1 MRPVGR
7 MARAAAV
14 AAATAAVVLA
24 AGCATSGEPPPAATA
39 RGAATH
45 GTGSQGTAGDGTGAH
60 ATPADTTASCDPE
73 ASSLAP
79 SGPPSV
85 SAGSFAARIRA
96 RGYLI
101 AGVDQSTYHFGFLNP
116 IDNKIEGFDIDMV
129 DAVAQSVFGSGYQS
143 HIEFKAIPD
152 ADRISDL
159 QSGAVDLVA
168 HTMTITCSRLQQIDF
183 SSVYYKAEEELLV
196 LRNSKASGLQDLAG
210 RKVCATYGSDDVAT
224 IQRYHAIPY
233 QVNYW
238 SDCLVALQQ
247 GQVAGISTD
256 DSILHGLQAQDP
268 FTKIIPQQLEPEPYG
283 LGIAK
288 THPDFVRFVNAILAQ
303 IESNGTWQADY
314 RQWVG
319 SIAPAPPVPRYAS

>member
-1 MRPVGR
+1 MNPAGR
-7 MARAAAV
+7 AARAAAV
-14 AAATAAVVLA
+14 AAAALSVVLV
-24 AGCATSGEPPPAATA
+24 AGCAGSGNPPPAATA
-39 RGAATH
+39 RGAVAR
-45 GTGSQGTAGDGTGAH
+45 GTRGQATAGGEIRGH
-60 ATPADTTASCDPE
+60 ATADTTASCDPE

-79 SGPPSV
+79 SGPPSAP
-85 SAGSFAARIRA
+85 AGSFAARIRA

-129 DAVAQSVFGSGYQS
+129 DAVAQAIFGSGYQS

-159 QSGAVDLVA
+159 QSGAVDIVA

-196 LRNSKASGLQDLAG
+196 LRTAKASGLQDLAG
-210 RKVCATYGSDDVAT
+210 QKVCATYGSDDVAT

-288 THPDFVRFVNAILAQ
+288 AHPDFVRFVNAVLAQ

-319 SIAPAPPVPRYAS
+319 SPAPAPPVP